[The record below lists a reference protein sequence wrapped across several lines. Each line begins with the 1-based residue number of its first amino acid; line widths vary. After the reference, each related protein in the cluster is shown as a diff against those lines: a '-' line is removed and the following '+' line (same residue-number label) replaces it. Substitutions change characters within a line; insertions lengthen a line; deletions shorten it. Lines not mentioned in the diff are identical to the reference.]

1 MAYINVNKRKKKS
14 TPWMPKA
21 SKVKITKADGSVEF
35 VPAFRN
41 IKEMRQATKLK
52 KRVNQVH

>member
-1 MAYINVNKRKKKS
+1 
-14 TPWMPKA
+14 MPKA